1 MGLIAVFKN
10 FSVSIDMLLNIYTF
24 TRNNK
29 NRSHRGASPLWWTA
43 EIAAVPPLTREE
55 NSSLKKLQE
64 KRMNFGEEENFLV
77 TGFPN
82 QFSQQIGRLHV
93 MLNAIGH

>member
-1 MGLIAVFKN
+1 M
-10 FSVSIDMLLNIYTF
+10 
-24 TRNNK
+24 TRTEATGG
-29 NRSHRGASPLWWTA
+29 GAPTLWWTA

-55 NSSLKKLQE
+55 NGSLKKLQE

-82 QFSQQIGRLHV
+82 QFSQQISRLHV